1 MSAKVIPFR
10 GRTLKLNSRED
21 IPQFVQPPLAG
32 LYEMFEEANEPE
44 APTTPRAFNFERDD
58 NICGPF

>member
-21 IPQFVQPPLAG
+21 TPQFVQHPLAG
-32 LYEMFEEANEPE
+32 LFEMFEEVNVLE
-44 APTTPRAFNFERDD
+44 APTAPRAFNFEGDD
-58 NICGPF
+58 NTCGPF